1 MADAVERDGPVL
13 EGWWQAFVTTGR
25 IPDELR
31 HVQGRLIRAVH
42 RGELPSGDVHIKTM
56 SFPRAKDRLRYAFR
70 ALPAVHEAN
79 LLRAVRQAGLPCPEV
94 VAVRTRR
101 RFGLPHRCMLVL
113 RTLPLTTEA
122 EDPLQRLDDE
132 IDMAM
137 ALLAAGIHHRDLHRE
152 NFVRT
157 TSGQLCVLD
166 LQSASVIGAARARSS
181 RVRLA
186 TATRLLRD
194 RDAGGRERAL
204 LRMRATGLLAND
216 TEVPSVISRTAT
228 EEEHFWEG
236 RIRRCLTNST
246 EFERRVHPSGIE
258 YRARG
263 VLPEGRWW
271 HGQGNLR
278 DAWIG
283 QRRRYMTGG
292 PLPVFAAFFQKWWW
306 LGGGGSLYVPF
317 TCVDDRIEV
326 EVRTAASA
334 VSGQTSDRS

>member
-1 MADAVERDGPVL
+1 MADAVERDEPVL
-13 EGWWQAFVTTGR
+13 ERWWQTFVTTGGM
-25 IPDELR
+25 PDELQ

-70 ALPAVHEAN
+70 ALPAVHEAD
-79 LLRAVRQAGLPCPEV
+79 LLHAVRRAGLPCPEV
-94 VAVRTRR
+94 VAVRTKR

-113 RTLPLTTEA
+113 RTLPLTSEP
-122 EDPLQRLDDE
+122 EDPLQRVDDE

-137 ALLAAGIHHRDLHRE
+137 ALLAVGIHHRDLHRE

-157 TSGQLCVLD
+157 ATGELCVLD
-166 LQSASVIGAARARSS
+166 LQSASVIGAGRARSFT
-181 RVRLA
+181 VRLG

-194 RDAGGRERAL
+194 RDDGERERAL
-204 LRMRATGLLAND
+204 IRMRATGLLAND
-216 TEVPSVISRTAT
+216 SEVASVVSRTAQQ
-228 EEEHFWEG
+228 EERFWEG

-271 HGQGNLR
+271 QGPGNLK

-306 LGGGGSLYVPF
+306 LGGGGSLYVPL
-317 TCVDDRIEV
+317 TCADDRIEV

-334 VSGQTSDRS
+334 VSGQTSERS